1 MRNAKT
7 LSALLLAASFIV
19 FSSGC
24 SSSTADYRSYNSFNA
39 AWPNNSPAEF
49 TLANLEGNYD
59 VFIHLRNDNNYP
71 FSNIFIIA
79 EWEADAV
86 LQSTDTL
93 EYQMSTPEGKWL
105 GTGFTEVKESKLY
118 WKQRMPLHD
127 SVRYTVRLRHA
138 LREIGQ
144 SQGIDQL
151 TGILAVGIAAEKRP

>member
-1 MRNAKT
+1 MRNGKT
-7 LSALLLAASFIV
+7 LRALLFAALFIV
-19 FSSGC
+19 LSSGC
-24 SSSTADYRSYNSFNA
+24 SSSTADYRSYTSFNA

-93 EYQMSTPEGKWL
+93 EYQMSSPEGKWL

-118 WKQRMPLHD
+118 WKQRQRLYD

-144 SQGIDQL
+144 AQGIEEL